1 MKTLILIARVVFGV
15 WMLANGVNHFFVHL
29 YPEPVGHE
37 PLAIQLL
44 TAFQHSRLFDVAMAM
59 ELVAGALI
67 LAGVIVPAALCVIA
81 PVNVVAVYWAL
92 VLDHQPLLALLAAL
106 ALALNGALM
115 LAYIDYYKDMLQRRA
130 LSLGET
136 AGPDSWNPLFAWST
150 GRTSR
155 MTYIKALIPLV
166 LAAAFYTFLAKTGR
180 NGEWVLATLL
190 YPGFVLVAGRLH
202 DMNITGW
209 VLLAPGL
216 LDAVALWL
224 HFFPTGNGGL
234 SANVIIGAIAYAVSV
249 AFILWGLIGKGSV
262 EANRFGEPAAA

>member
-1 MKTLILIARVVFGV
+1 MKNLVLIARVVFGV

-37 PLAIQLL
+37 PLAVQLL

-67 LAGVIVPAALCVIA
+67 LAGLIIPVALCVIA
-81 PVNVVAVYWAL
+81 PVNVCAVYWAL
-92 VLDHQPLLALLAAL
+92 ILDHQPLMALLAIL
-106 ALALNGALM
+106 ALALNAGLM

-130 LSLGET
+130 LSLGEIEGG
-136 AGPDSWNPLFAWST
+136 ASWNQTFAWAA

-155 MTYIKALIPLV
+155 TDYAKALIPLI

-202 DMNITGW
+202 DMGQSAW
-209 VLLAPGL
+209 LLVAPGL

-224 HFFPTGNGGL
+224 HFYPPQGAGGAASGL
-234 SANVIIGAIAYAVSV
+234 GGAAYAVSA
-249 AFILWGLIGKGSV
+249 AFLLWGLIGSGQES
-262 EANRFGEPAAA
+262 ANRFGPAGVQA